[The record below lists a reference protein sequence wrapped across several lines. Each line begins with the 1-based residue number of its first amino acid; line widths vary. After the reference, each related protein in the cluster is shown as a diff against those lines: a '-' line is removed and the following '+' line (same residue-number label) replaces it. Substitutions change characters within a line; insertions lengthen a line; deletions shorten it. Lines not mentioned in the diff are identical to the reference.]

1 MDRSAFVRSLAAA
14 LAVPGLPACP
24 QPAGKPFNVLV
35 FGDSIAWGQGL
46 EPDHRWRSLVECR
59 IAGALQRPAFEVP
72 SDIHSGATI
81 GIGDR
86 GQIEE
91 RPRDHVGRD
100 LYTPRYADAAT
111 ASAAR
116 PVTADFE
123 LSFLDATPAD
133 RNANFDGEIPS
144 STPTVLRQ
152 IDEFD
157 AGPYRDL
164 PIDLIFVSAG
174 INDVGVTRLLD
185 PLASRTYVREA
196 IDAHC
201 RHHLVALLDRMR
213 VRFIEPNPSC
223 LVAVLSYYPM
233 IGPKSL
239 DVPPTRELL
248 AALLTSP
255 TATRKQANA
264 RGIER
269 GAVSL
274 PAEVGVAAPPERQTA
289 LVRELVGA
297 AARFNELSERAIGL
311 AVDEANRA
319 PFSPNFVH
327 VVPGIDPDRTVF
339 SSDAELWS
347 LRQLPGGQ
355 LGPEDEV
362 ARARIPICHRLGDDL
377 HDLAKSA
384 TQQCD
389 IASLGHPNDSGAQ
402 QYADAI
408 WAAIEPKLGAR

>member
-1 MDRSAFVRSLAAA
+1 M
-14 LAVPGLPACP
+14 
-24 QPAGKPFNVLV
+24 
-35 FGDSIAWGQGL
+35 
-46 EPDHRWRSLVECR
+46 
-59 IAGALQRPAFEVP
+59 
-72 SDIHSGATI
+72 
-81 GIGDR
+81 
-86 GQIEE
+86 
-91 RPRDHVGRD
+91 
-100 LYTPRYADAAT
+100 
-111 ASAAR
+111 
-116 PVTADFE
+116 
-123 LSFLDATPAD
+123 
-133 RNANFDGEIPS
+133 
-144 STPTVLRQ
+144 
-152 IDEFD
+152 
-157 AGPYRDL
+157 
-164 PIDLIFVSAG
+164 
-174 INDVGVTRLLD
+174 
-185 PLASRTYVREA
+185 
-196 IDAHC
+196 
-201 RHHLVALLDRMR
+201 
-213 VRFIEPNPSC
+213 
-223 LVAVLSYYPM
+223 
-233 IGPKSL
+233 
-239 DVPPTRELL
+239 
-248 AALLTSP
+248 
-255 TATRKQANA
+255 
-264 RGIER
+264 
-269 GAVSL
+269 
-274 PAEVGVAAPPERQTA
+274 AAPPERQTA